1 VAAWQNTAARSR
13 PLSMRARIRDVFIAL
28 AAVLVA
34 GSVRAAPGS
43 PAVHPLKAEVLYNV
57 AKFVEWPP
65 EAFPAKDAPLRICVL
80 GEDPFGDDLV
90 PPARKKVNGR
100 SVEVLRGATEDSLS
114 GCHIAFI
121 SVSEAPRLAR
131 VLSHF
136 GTGVLTLSDLPRFAE
151 RGGTVGFVMEG
162 DRVRFEINA
171 DSAHRA
177 GLKISSKLL
186 KLAKVIR

>member
-1 VAAWQNTAARSR
+1 
-13 PLSMRARIRDVFIAL
+13 MRARIRHVFSAL

-34 GSVRAAPGS
+34 VSVRAAPA
-43 PAVHPLKAEVLYNV
+43 PPDAHPLKAEVLYNV
-57 AKFVEWPP
+57 AKFVEWPA
-65 EAFPAKDAPLRICVL
+65 EAFSAKDAPLRICVL
-80 GEDPFGDDLV
+80 GDDPFGADLD

-100 SVEVLRGATEDSLS
+100 PVEVLRSPSEDSLS

-121 SVSEAPRLAR
+121 SASEAPRLAR
-131 VLSHF
+131 VLSRF

-151 RGGTVGFVMEG
+151 RGGTVGFVVEG
-162 DRVRFEINA
+162 GRVRFEINP

-186 KLAKVIR
+186 KLARVIR

>member
-1 VAAWQNTAARSR
+1 
-13 PLSMRARIRDVFIAL
+13 MRARVRDVLAAL

-34 GSVRAAPGS
+34 VSVCAAPAP
-43 PAVHPLKAEVLYNV
+43 PAVPPLKAEVLYNV

-65 EAFPAKDAPLRICVL
+65 EAFAGKNAPLRICVL
-80 GEDPFGDDLV
+80 GEDPFGADLD

-100 SVEVLRGATEDSLS
+100 SVEVLRGATEDALS

-121 SVSEAPRLAR
+121 SASEGPRLAR
-131 VLSHF
+131 ALSHF
-136 GTGVLTLSDLPRFAE
+136 GAGVLTLSDLPRFAE
-151 RGGTVGFVMEG
+151 RGGAVGFVMERE
-162 DRVRFEINA
+162 RVGFEINA